1 MLLSGSPGSGPD
13 QLPVPHWPAAQLQFS
28 QVITTPAFKPER
40 NQVKATYENHYLTDR
55 DVANYARQ
63 SFAKLAE
70 NFTDEQN
77 ANLIRF
83 LARGM
88 ASGQWEKL
96 LSELGAVGMS
106 AEEIKAQAVY
116 LRKIPEH
123 WVPFGHPHIT
133 LRMSAPVPI
142 RVQCF
147 KHKIGFV
154 ESEES
159 RRYIS
164 STPKFYVP
172 DHFRESAPSVKQGSA
187 GVHPR
192 SDMWMRVYQEDCQ
205 HMIRRYEKAIDDGV
219 CPEQARFW
227 LPQGVEVNWVW
238 TGSLY
243 AFANFYNQR
252 SDSHA
257 QKEIQIL
264 AEEVNRIIEPLYPV
278 SWPALTAGQY

>member
-1 MLLSGSPGSGPD
+1 
-13 QLPVPHWPAAQLQFS
+13 
-28 QVITTPAFKPER
+28 
-40 NQVKATYENHYLTDR
+40 VKATYENHYLTDR

-77 ANLIRF
+77 AKLIQF

-88 ASGQWEKL
+88 QSGDWEALLKKL
-96 LSELGAVGMS
+96 NTPYGMTDR
-106 AEEIKAQAVY
+106 QMHDMAVY
-116 LRKIPEH
+116 LRSIPEH
-123 WVPFGHPHIT
+123 WVPFGHPHVT
-133 LRMSAPVPI
+133 LRMTAPVPI

-147 KHKIGFV
+147 KHKVGFV

-164 STPKFYVP
+164 SRPEIYLPPF
-172 DHFRESAPSVKQGSA
+172 FREKAANVKQGSA
-187 GVHPR
+187 GEHPR
-192 SDMWMRVYQEDCQ
+192 NGHWRAKYFNETSK
-205 HMIRRYEKAIDDGV
+205 MINLYEEAIADGV
-219 CPEQARFW
+219 CPEQARFF
-227 LPQGVEVNWVW
+227 LPQGCEVNWVW

-257 QKEIQIL
+257 QKEIQEL
-264 AEEVNRIIEPLYPV
+264 AEQVDQIIAPLFPV
-278 SWPALTAGQY
+278 SWAALTKGEY

>member
-1 MLLSGSPGSGPD
+1 M
-13 QLPVPHWPAAQLQFS
+13 
-28 QVITTPAFKPER
+28 
-40 NQVKATYENHYLTDR
+40 KAIYENHYLSDK

-63 SFAKLAE
+63 SFAKLAD
-70 NFTDEQN
+70 NFTEEQN
-77 ANLIRF
+77 NTLIKF

-88 ASGQWEKL
+88 QSGDWEKL
-96 LSELGAVGMS
+96 LVQLTNCTSMEKAKELAT
-106 AEEIKAQAVY
+106 Y

-123 WVPFGHPHIT
+123 WVPFSHPHIT
-133 LRMSAPVPI
+133 LRMQAPIPI

-147 KHKIGFV
+147 KHKVGFS

-164 STPKFYVP
+164 GTPELFFP
-172 DHFRESAPSVKQGSA
+172 EHFRASAANVKQGSA
-187 GVHPR
+187 GKHPQ
-192 SDMWMRVYQEDCQ
+192 SDAWMAAYVEQCND
-205 HMIRRYEKAIDDGV
+205 AIDLYEEMIADGV
-219 CPEQARFW
+219 CPEQARFV

-257 QKEIQIL
+257 QKEVQEL
-264 AEEVNRIIEPLYPV
+264 AEQVNQIIAPLYPV
-278 SWPALTAGQY
+278 SWAALTQGIY

>member
-1 MLLSGSPGSGPD
+1 M
-13 QLPVPHWPAAQLQFS
+13 
-28 QVITTPAFKPER
+28 
-40 NQVKATYENHYLTDR
+40 KAIYENHYLTDR

-63 SFAKLAE
+63 SFAKLAD
-70 NFTDEQN
+70 NFTEEEN
-77 ANLIRF
+77 NKLIQF

-88 ASGQWEKL
+88 KSADWENL
-96 LSELGAVGMS
+96 LMHLTAIRDAPQVQEM
-106 AEEIKAQAVY
+106 AVY

-133 LRMSAPVPI
+133 LRMQAPIPI

-164 STPKFYVP
+164 STPELYVP
-172 DHFRESAPSVKQGSA
+172 EVFRAKAANVKQGSGDA
-187 GVHPR
+187 HPFGGYYR
-192 SDMWMRVYQEDCQ
+192 MKYMEQCNTAITIYEDM
-205 HMIRRYEKAIDDGV
+205 IEKGI
-219 CPEQARFW
+219 CPEQARFI
-227 LPQGVEVNWVW
+227 LPQGCEVNWVW

-243 AFANFYNQR
+243 AYANFYNQR

-257 QKEIQIL
+257 QKEVQEL
-264 AEEVNRIIEPLYPV
+264 ADQVDKIIAPLYPV
-278 SWPALTAGQY
+278 SWAALTRGEY